1 MSDEQPSEEAP
12 KQDGTPASTT
22 TFAVNDE
29 QPSEEAPKQGGAP
42 AWMATFADMMS
53 LLLCFFVLLLSF
65 ANMDIVKFQE
75 MMGSLKDA
83 FGVKVQDPGELE
95 ERSSSLIELSESETK
110 PIIELDPQPVRAR
123 EQTDREL
130 LDQVEKFIDDRVLD
144 GIVEAV
150 PGQRGVTIRIKGT
163 LMFETASD
171 VLRPEATPILNEIA
185 GLAARYAYKIA
196 VQGHTDDVPIRTER
210 FPSNWE
216 LSAAR
221 AVAGVRYLIE
231 HGKVKPER
239 VTATG
244 LAHTQPITHNQTPA
258 AKARN
263 RRLEFVFY
271 HEEDLERDGNV
282 ALEERPSGPDLQR
295 LPGAVHRAAR
305 SSAQGP

>member
-1 MSDEQPSEEAP
+1 
-12 KQDGTPASTT
+12 
-22 TFAVNDE
+22 
-29 QPSEEAPKQGGAP
+29 
-42 AWMATFADMMS
+42 MMS

-65 ANMDIVKFQE
+65 ANMDIVKFRE

-95 ERSSSLIELSESETK
+95 ERSSSPIELSESETK

-150 PGQRGVTIRIKGT
+150 PGQRGVTIR
-163 LMFETASD
+163 SD

-185 GLAARYAYKIA
+185 GLAARYTYKIA

-231 HGKVKPER
+231 HGEVKPER

-271 HEEDLERDGNV
+271 HEEDLLQRDGNV
-282 ALEERPSGPDLQR
+282 ALEEHPSGPDLQR